1 LHPAECL
8 VSKLTRRRI
17 INRRGRYDEDRLF
30 GIQEVRAGVP
40 GFVHVKVHGSRIPSR
55 RPLATSPSRSKVA
68 ASPTRPARVLDYD
81 LPDSARGARLVLP
94 RANAYITGMRPLVVY
109 SGQGL
114 ALADGFD
121 LVRAKLWT
129 QPELM
134 TECFS
139 LVPERQRADL
149 DAVLLACGSAG
160 DRPLDLMMK
169 ALRAACF
176 AERRAR
182 RELPH
187 HRAIFEPL
195 AREAQRRVVLHI
207 TANIDGLTSVV
218 GVEEFGAIWQP
229 RRALTDIARIV
240 SDAKEAVERDAGLLH
255 FPVHG
260 EVGLLAD
267 KSREGARLLI
277 TIDEDDGV
285 GRYSTVYMG
294 IGRNRVTDVPNTMAF
309 SGFGYDLLSGL
320 VRGAPTVWV
329 EGGVTIPAIEPADF
343 VVFGYGAGSAPE
355 REDYPLE
362 SRIPDPSL
370 AGAWKRPDG
379 ATWRACCYEPTAGDP
394 TVIWFKRH
402 GFDIV
407 EFKNGE
413 LSEAVRRAIGR

>member
-1 LHPAECL
+1 
-8 VSKLTRRRI
+8 
-17 INRRGRYDEDRLF
+17 
-30 GIQEVRAGVP
+30 
-40 GFVHVKVHGSRIPSR
+40 
-55 RPLATSPSRSKVA
+55 
-68 ASPTRPARVLDYD
+68 
-81 LPDSARGARLVLP
+81 
-94 RANAYITGMRPLVVY
+94 MRPLVVY

-134 TECFS
+134 AECFS

-187 HRAIFEPL
+187 HRAIFNLL
-195 AREAQRRVVLHI
+195 AREAQHRVVLHV
-207 TANIDGLTSVV
+207 TANIDGLTSAV
-218 GVEEFGAIWQP
+218 GVEEFDAIWRP
-229 RRALTDIARIV
+229 RREKTDIVRIV
-240 SDAKEAVERDAGLLH
+240 ADAKAAVERGTGLLH
-255 FPVHG
+255 LPVHG

-267 KSREGARLLI
+267 KSQEGARLLI
-277 TIDEDDGV
+277 TIDEDDAIE
-285 GRYSTVYMG
+285 RYSTVYMG
-294 IGRNRVTDVPNTMAF
+294 IGRNRVTDVPKTMAF

-320 VRGAPTVWV
+320 VRGTPTVWV
-329 EGGVTIPAIEPADF
+329 EGGVTIHPIEPADL
-343 VVFGYGAGSAPE
+343 VVFGYAAGSAPE

-379 ATWRACCYEPTAGDP
+379 ATWRACCYKPPVGDP
-394 TVIWFKRH
+394 TVIWFKRR
-402 GFDIV
+402 GFEIV
-407 EFKNGE
+407 EFGDGE
-413 LSEAVRRAIGR
+413 LSEAVKKAIGR